1 MNIKLIRQRRLKEW
15 FSDKTL
21 PEKEKS
27 YLSQL
32 INGKTSFGEKA
43 ARRIEHTYGMPN
55 GYLDSESYDDIIK
68 NKYKILTSQQIE
80 ILELF
85 DNLPSEDAKQFLNEM
100 KSRKAHYDLIFAE
113 LLEKRNNHPPLT
125 RK

>member
-1 MNIKLIRQRRLKEW
+1 MDIKLIRQRRLKEW

-43 ARRIEHTYGMPN
+43 ARRIESTYGMPN
-55 GYLDSESYDDIIK
+55 GYLDSESFDDIIK
-68 NKYKILTSQQIE
+68 NKYKKLTNQQIE

-100 KSRKAHYDLIFAE
+100 KSRKDHYDLIFAE
-113 LLEKRNNHPPLT
+113 LLEKRNNQPPLT
-125 RK
+125 KK

>member
-1 MNIKLIRQRRLKEW
+1 MDIKLIRQRRLKEW

-43 ARRIEHTYGMPN
+43 ARRIESTYGMPN
-55 GYLDSESYDDIIK
+55 GYLDSESFDDIIK
-68 NKYKILTSQQIE
+68 NKYKKLTNQQME

-100 KSRKAHYDLIFAE
+100 KSRKAHYDSIFAE
-113 LLEKRNNHPPLT
+113 LLEKRNNYPPLT
-125 RK
+125 KK